1 MQLITLLP
9 RLLWNLFVLVIA
21 ILFTIGWW
29 GMLFGMMPIL
39 LVVLVLF
46 PLFPSLLL
54 FPLYLLVFCFPL
66 DTDKK

>member
-29 GMLFGMMPIL
+29 GMLFGMLPVL
-39 LVVLVLF
+39 LVLLV
-46 PLFPSLLL
+46 LFPSLLL

-66 DTDKK
+66 DTDKN